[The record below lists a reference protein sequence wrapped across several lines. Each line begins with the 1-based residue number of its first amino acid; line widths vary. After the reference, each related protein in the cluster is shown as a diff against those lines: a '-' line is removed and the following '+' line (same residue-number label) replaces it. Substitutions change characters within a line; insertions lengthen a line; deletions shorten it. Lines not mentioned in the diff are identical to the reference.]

1 MIDKFIGA
9 YYNKRDKN
17 YDEIPPEF
25 LKQKGCVGIMKTK
38 NVLKILLTVGAV
50 LAALVAVVLVLVRTE
65 RRLYRALGVLESY
78 LPRNKKDS
86 ALHIE
91 LEDI

>member
-1 MIDKFIGA
+1 MKMSNVF
-9 YYNKRDKN
+9 K
-17 YDEIPPEF
+17 
-25 LKQKGCVGIMKTK
+25 IM
-38 NVLKILLTVGAV
+38 LTVGAV
-50 LAALVAVVLVLVRTE
+50 LAALVAVVMVLVRTE

-78 LPRNKKDS
+78 LPRSKKDS

>member
-1 MIDKFIGA
+1 
-9 YYNKRDKN
+9 
-17 YDEIPPEF
+17 
-25 LKQKGCVGIMKTK
+25 MKTN
-38 NVLKILLTVGAV
+38 NVWKILLTVMAV
-50 LAALVAVVLVLVRTE
+50 IAALVAVVLALVRTE
-65 RRLYRALGVLESY
+65 RRLYRVLGVLESY